1 MQEQGDIQSNK
12 RRSGGFAPLGRY
24 ISGRLEELN
33 QTQTWLGEQVGLS
46 APSMTRIMYGDFTPR
61 ANIMQTMADALGVG
75 VTDLLTAMDGGMN
88 TSKKVIGGRVAY
100 IADQLQQLVDESS
113 EERAAEI
120 LDHIGGIIGLLRG
133 GE

>member
-1 MQEQGDIQSNK
+1 MQEQGDLQSNK
-12 RRSGGFAPLGRY
+12 RRSGKFAPLGEY
-24 ISGRLEELN
+24 ISGRLAELHR
-33 QTQTWLGEQVGLS
+33 TQSWLGEQIGMS
-46 APSMTRIMYGDFTPR
+46 APSMTRIMYGDFAPR
-61 ANIMQTMADALGVG
+61 ADIMQTMADALGVG
-75 VTDLLTAMDGGMN
+75 VGDLIAAMDGGM
-88 TSKKVIGGRVAY
+88 TGKKVVGGRVAY